1 MLALAAGEQMKISKE
16 KAAENRAALVRTA
29 SRLFREKGLDGVGV
43 AEICK
48 EAGLTHG
55 ALYAHFASK
64 DELAIEALGLG
75 FDQNNASLFSTTVEG
90 MPDLSAFLDHYLS
103 LESRDDPGNH
113 CVMAATMSEI
123 GRHDKE
129 MSARFSEGFLVLV
142 RAFERH
148 LAQKLPPAAAMDQA
162 LAAVGA
168 LVGGLAMAR
177 ATAKGNPA
185 MSKRML
191 AATRRA
197 VDTMLA
203 VSSDTDSSVIL
214 PQ

>member
-1 MLALAAGEQMKISKE
+1 VKISKE
-16 KAAENRAALVRTA
+16 KAAENRAVLVRTA

-75 FDQNNASLFSTTVEG
+75 LDQGNALLFSATVEG
-90 MPDLSAFLDHYLS
+90 MPDLSAFLDYYLS
-103 LESRDDPGNH
+103 AESRDNPGNH

-123 GRHDKE
+123 GRHDKA

-148 LAQKLPPAAAMDQA
+148 LARKLAPAAALDQA

-168 LVGGLAMAR
+168 LAGGLAMSR
-177 ATAKGNPA
+177 ATAKANPA
-185 MSKRML
+185 MSDRML

-197 VDTMLA
+197 VDDMLA
-203 VSSDTDSSVIL
+203 VPGDVRPPT
-214 PQ
+214 PA